1 MHHCSS
7 RSSKNLT
14 SLQSYNFVGK
24 RLAYIQTWGRLR
36 NGQNPRTL
44 DYFAGKMMMMRD
56 YSRPN
61 GLFWILML
69 YIFELHKSGHIVFI
83 WLIPAAAAVFDALK
97 CILMRGMLTSR
108 PSNDQRNSY
117 TGIKQQ
123 MLFAFDLA
131 GGGFHQNLFAKCHIM
146 CPLLWDVTKMLTRNR
161 NTQIP

>member
-56 YSRPN
+56 SRPN

-108 PSNDQRNSY
+108 PSNDQRQLLYWHQTTNVVCLRPGRR
-117 TGIKQQ
+117 GIPSKLVCK
-123 MLFAFDLA
+123 MPHHVSFTLRCY
-131 GGGFHQNLFAKCHIM
+131 QNV
-146 CPLLWDVTKMLTRNR
+146 DT
-161 NTQIP
+161 